1 MYCVITFRFVLLV
14 WLHDFSLS
22 VFLHYR
28 KNIFLNCPWNV
39 RIYGGEK
46 GVILECQEKYR
57 KNKCMRSTKQKKEI
71 CADRG
76 KKGTRKIL
84 NLIK

>member
-28 KNIFLNCPWNV
+28 KKSFSKLP
-39 RIYGGEK
+39 
-46 GVILECQEKYR
+46 LECQDIWKR
-57 KNKCMRSTKQKKEI
+57 K
-71 CADRG
+71 RG
-76 KKGTRKIL
+76 HIRVPRKISQKQVYEINQTEERDL
-84 NLIK
+84 C